1 MQNDA
6 AIDIM
11 YFSPFL
17 QNSSRSLKNIHIWR
31 EKVDSEKIPNH
42 CFLVIV
48 YSISVFYQKKFKFSK
63 WFLNIVSS
71 GKIVLYCVLYSEIGV
86 FSLPGISFSAK
97 LFNKKLKMNN

>member
-17 QNSSRSLKNIHIWR
+17 QNSIRSLKKIHIWR

-42 CFLVIV
+42 YFLVIV
-48 YSISVFYQKKFKFSK
+48 YSISVFDKRN
-63 WFLNIVSS
+63 LNFRS
-71 GKIVLYCVLYSEIGV
+71 GS
-86 FSLPGISFSAK
+86 
-97 LFNKKLKMNN
+97 